1 VNRSLSTI
9 GAAATAL
16 AVLAVGCGADDGGEG
31 DSGSPGSSTEVS
43 SSATSTLAGDYGR
56 TLTAA
61 DVART
66 EDVRQE
72 AQQEAGSDQ
81 EPPEPGPLTLTLT
94 DGTLILT
101 DRGGAS
107 VTVYQDFSATS
118 DGDLRLGAYQNPE
131 LGSFCGPEV
140 PQTASYSWELSGDV
154 LELRATQDRCADR
167 DSILSGAWQP
177 QADG

>member
-1 VNRSLSTI
+1 MNRRLWRTVA
-9 GAAATAL
+9 AAATL
-16 AVLAVGCGADDGGEG
+16 AVLAVGCGSDDGGTG
-31 DSGSPGSSTEVS
+31 DGGSTTEAS
-43 SSATSTLAGDYGR
+43 NSATSTLAGEYGR
-56 TLTAA
+56 TMTAA

-72 AQQEAGSDQ
+72 AQQEAGSNQ

-101 DRGGAS
+101 GRDGAG

-118 DGDLRLGAYQNPE
+118 DGDFRLGAYQNPE